1 MFAYPQEPW
10 MIDRMR
16 ASCASQLRAVARRM
30 IRQQELARAHARQVE
45 EDETPGE
52 RRFGETRLAEFVSTQ
67 IHG

>member
-1 MFAYPQEPW
+1 MFDHPQEPW

-30 IRQQELARAHARQVE
+30 IRQQESARAQAGSVE

-52 RRFGETRLAEFVSTQ
+52 RRFGETRLAGFVSTQ